1 MPRSAIILVNHA
13 KVGADAAAD
22 TIARAINAVGTVA
35 GQFDAND
42 KTTLPAADADMIV
55 VLGGD
60 GALLAQAR
68 RYAHLNLPILGVN
81 VGNLG
86 FLAEFDVQSFCDQA
100 PTLFDDQTPLL
111 TARRIMLHAA
121 AATTPNAA
129 PSFTG
134 VAMNDCVLT
143 AGPSYRMIQLELSID
158 GQPGPTLR
166 GDGVIISTPV
176 GSTAYNVSAGGP
188 IVSPDLETFTITPIA
203 VHSLAFRPIV
213 LPSACEIELLLSGSN
228 EQNAALVLDG
238 QIHTPI
244 APGSTVR
251 LTRSTHTVTLVRNP
265 DTTFWATLI
274 RKLHWAAPPGH
285 NSNAAASPN

>member
-13 KVGADAAAD
+13 KPGAEAALR
-22 TIARAINAVGTVA
+22 TIARAINAVGSVT
-35 GQFDAND
+35 GQFDAAE
-42 KTTLPAADADMIV
+42 KTTLPASDADMIV

-68 RYAHLNLPILGVN
+68 HYADLDLPILGVN

-86 FLAEFDVQSFCDQA
+86 FLAEFDVESFCDQA

-111 TARRIMLHAA
+111 TARRIMLK
-121 AATTPNAA
+121 ATTA
-129 PSFTG
+129 PSPDARPTFAG

-143 AGPSYRMIQLELSID
+143 AGPSYRMIDLELSID
-158 GQPGPTLR
+158 SQPGPTLR

-188 IVSPDLETFTITPIA
+188 IVSPDLDTFTITPIA

-213 LPSACEIELLLSGSN
+213 LPSDSTIELRLGDSN
-228 EQNAALVLDG
+228 DQGAALVLDG
-238 QIHTPI
+238 QVHTHLE
-244 APGSTVR
+244 PGSFVR
-251 LTRSTHTVTLVRNP
+251 LTRSPHTIKLIRNP

-274 RKLHWAAPPGH
+274 RKLHWAAAPGRPG
-285 NSNAAASPN
+285 AAAAGSN